1 MHIKLKNG
9 SKISVSKN
17 SARAIESY
25 FRRKGLLADEG
36 ATPAA
41 PRKQSA
47 PPVAVA
53 QPDAAETTPPAAAK
67 KAARRVKKTA

>member
-17 SARAIESY
+17 SARAVESY
-25 FRRKGLLADEG
+25 FRRKGLLADEE

-41 PRKQSA
+41 PCKQSA

-53 QPDAAETTPPAAAK
+53 QPDAAEAPVAAK
-67 KAARRVKKTA
+67 KTARRAKKTA